1 MAASFLANPKTLLM
15 KTLAT
20 LSVIFALSL
29 AATVK
34 SAAATDTPVI
44 VLLTGVVKQQAAA
57 DALTST
63 RDLDRETLLKL
74 FGAASTVA
82 PSQTKFVYFDSA
94 IYLTSLDGATTY
106 GTVLTFGAPNK
117 VGGPIHY
124 AYQDTVTMIN
134 DTLTGSSVGH
144 VNVINSV
151 GDRFGDGDFNASVD
165 DSGATTIIRGHF
177 ITGPATAFTPAP

>member
-1 MAASFLANPKTLLM
+1 MTWDRKNAGSSTFPVTCPAMAASFLANPKTLLM

-94 IYLTSLDGATTY
+94 IYLT
-106 GTVLTFGAPNK
+106 
-117 VGGPIHY
+117 
-124 AYQDTVTMIN
+124 
-134 DTLTGSSVGH
+134 GSSVGH

-151 GDRFGDGDFNASVD
+151 GNRFGDGDFNASVD

-177 ITGPATAFTPAP
+177 ITGPATAFTPTP

>member
-1 MAASFLANPKTLLM
+1 M

-94 IYLTSLDGATTY
+94 IYLT
-106 GTVLTFGAPNK
+106 
-117 VGGPIHY
+117 
-124 AYQDTVTMIN
+124 
-134 DTLTGSSVGH
+134 GSSAGH

-151 GDRFGDGDFNASVD
+151 GNRFGDGDFNASVD

-177 ITGPATAFTPAP
+177 ITGPATAFTPTP